1 MAFRIG
7 IEDLVANAL
16 IENLSQDT
24 SKKFV
29 SYDEIESYGAK
40 VVKILMDEQEDVT
53 LLLSRLKT
61 SQMLQDYSNY
71 FEEKKIDGALGVQL
85 KDDITLENA
94 TLQPDGSY
102 YYKIDRVDN
111 DGDYKPD
118 NCRWVTQYISI
129 HTPA

>member
-85 KDDITLENA
+85 KDDITLEA
-94 TLQPDGSY
+94 LCDLFRGYLSIRLLSALIRG
-102 YYKIDRVDN
+102 YKE
-111 DGDYKPD
+111 
-118 NCRWVTQYISI
+118 S
-129 HTPA
+129 

>member
-40 VVKILMDEQEDVT
+40 VVKILMDEQEEVT
-53 LLLSRLKT
+53 LLFSRLKT
-61 SQMLQDYSNY
+61 SQMLQDYSDF
-71 FEEKKIDGALGVQL
+71 FEEKKINDALGIQL
-85 KDDITLENA
+85 KESITSE
-94 TLQPDGSY
+94 TLCDQFRGYLSLKLLSALIRG
-102 YYKIDRVDN
+102 YKER
-111 DGDYKPD
+111 
-118 NCRWVTQYISI
+118 
-129 HTPA
+129 